1 MKGPTVSN
9 CSEENHILNNGIRSL
24 SLMLDKNH
32 LKIQQE
38 FVNSLGKTLRDGSME
53 DNFLNS
59 LLLVQENCIKSLPMR
74 LNQVKIKVST

>member
-1 MKGPTVSN
+1 
-9 CSEENHILNNGIRSL
+9 
-24 SLMLDKNH
+24 MLDKNH
-32 LKIQQE
+32 LKIHQE

-59 LLLVQENCIKSLPMR
+59 LLLVQENCIKSLSMR